1 MLRNNTILN
10 HVNNSIMGS
19 NVKMLKNIRW
29 NEFIH
34 IVESRSEN
42 IICIGA
48 GKNLKKMEKKTVP
61 ENFFDKV
68 IDILDN
74 NKNKQNTL
82 IEFGDKTYKI
92 ESVDKLNQNYL
103 TGKCI
108 LITMSDGYHEV
119 IDELETM
126 GLYDNVDVYLLTV
139 MNMLE
144 VEDIAMTK
152 NIPDDI
158 RLSDTMLIPKKIHY
172 CWFGQNPIPDKNK
185 KWMESWLK
193 FCPDY
198 EIIEWNEDNYD
209 ITKNQYMYQAYQ
221 AGKWGFVPDY
231 ARLDIIYNYG
241 GIYLDTDVELIDNID
256 DLLYQKAFAGFESD
270 KYVNFGLGF
279 GAQKGNSI
287 IKALMDN
294 YNERNFI
301 KEDGTL
307 DLIASPVIQ
316 TEALK
321 GMGLRIDGEYQVL
334 DDITIYP
341 EKMLCGKSLSTKR
354 IKLKTYTKSIHHYDG
369 SWLDAAVRNK
379 AKEREKNL
387 NDVLKRNY
395 EEE

>member
-1 MLRNNTILN
+1 MPDLILYI
-10 HVNNSIMGS
+10 IM
-19 NVKMLKNIRW
+19 
-29 NEFIH
+29 
-34 IVESRSEN
+34 VE
-42 IICIGA
+42 
-48 GKNLKKMEKKTVP
+48 
-61 ENFFDKV
+61 
-68 IDILDN
+68 
-74 NKNKQNTL
+74 
-82 IEFGDKTYKI
+82 
-92 ESVDKLNQNYL
+92 
-103 TGKCI
+103 
-108 LITMSDGYHEV
+108 
-119 IDELETM
+119 
-126 GLYDNVDVYLLTV
+126 
-139 MNMLE
+139 
-144 VEDIAMTK
+144 
-152 NIPDDI
+152 
-158 RLSDTMLIPKKIHY
+158 
-172 CWFGQNPIPDKNK
+172 
-185 KWMESWLK
+185 
-193 FCPDY
+193 
-198 EIIEWNEDNYD
+198 
-209 ITKNQYMYQAYQ
+209 
-221 AGKWGFVPDY
+221 
-231 ARLDIIYNYG
+231 
-241 GIYLDTDVELIDNID
+241 IYLDTDVELIDNID

-279 GAQKGNSI
+279 GAQKGNFI

-321 GMGLRIDGEYQVL
+321 VMGLRIDGEYQVL

>member
-1 MLRNNTILN
+1 MIKNT
-10 HVNNSIMGS
+10 
-19 NVKMLKNIRW
+19 RW
-29 NEFIH
+29 NEFIN
-34 IVESRSEN
+34 IIESRREN

-74 NKNKQNTL
+74 NKNKQNTS
-82 IEFGDKTYKI
+82 IEFGNKTYTI
-92 ESVDKLNQNYL
+92 ESVNKLNQNYL
-103 TGKCI
+103 AGKCI
-108 LITMSDGYHEV
+108 LITMADGYHEV
-119 IDELETM
+119 IDELERM
-126 GLYDNVDVYLLTV
+126 GLYNDVDVYLFAV

-144 VEDIAMTK
+144 LEDIAMTK
-152 NIPDDI
+152 DIPPNI

-172 CWFGQNPIPDKNK
+172 CWFGHNPIPDKNK
-185 KWMESWLK
+185 KWMESWSK

-198 EIIEWNEDNYD
+198 EIIEWNESNYD

-279 GAQKGNSI
+279 GAQKGNFI

-321 GMGLRIDGEYQVL
+321 VMGLRIDGEYQVL

-369 SWLDAAVRNK
+369 IWLDAAVRNK